1 MKFFHNNQ
9 DFTYGSTG
17 EESLIESTYSMWEGR
32 YGVDHDF
39 VQLSTTVQD
48 VGRINDG
55 RFTKR
60 KVTVTIM
67 YKEKVEKVEEI
78 VR

>member
-1 MKFFHNNQ
+1 MKFFHNDQ
-9 DFTYGSTG
+9 EFTYNSG
-17 EESLIESTYSMWEGR
+17 EETLIESTYSMWESK

-39 VQLSTTVQD
+39 VQLSTTVQS